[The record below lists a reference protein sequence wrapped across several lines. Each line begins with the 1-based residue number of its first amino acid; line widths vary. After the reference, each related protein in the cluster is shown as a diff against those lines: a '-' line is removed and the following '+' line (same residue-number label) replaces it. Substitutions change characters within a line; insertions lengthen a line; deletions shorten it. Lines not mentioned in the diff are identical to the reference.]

1 MNKSIG
7 TAMLSSV
14 LAIGTVPAT
23 ALAAAGDPFNRI
35 VVLVDASQSFKSRR
49 LDAIER
55 TQQLVHQLGTRRA
68 KRWEAADQVV
78 IISLDAIPEVLWE
91 GNTRSLSTASRND
104 WASRFKARS
113 DYAGCTDVQA
123 ALELA
128 LTKLEGTPR
137 ATGKYLIGFSDLV
150 HEPPTHSPSA
160 CKPPKL
166 PSVPPA
172 DFAWDRLA
180 DVSFSMFWLPAG
192 QKLAW
197 DRVMKEAGLSTYKLY
212 TNSESGAVDV
222 ELPAPAVRKV
232 TEQELARTRESAQSW
247 LASLMTWALAGIASL
262 ILGIAAYLA
271 YARLRHRR
279 HAVAAGPDSGTPRAG
294 RPVAGPVAPM
304 ILPRR

>member
-7 TAMLSSV
+7 MAILGSAM
-14 LAIGTVPAT
+14 AIGAVPTT
-23 ALAAAGDPFNRI
+23 AVAAAGDPFNRI
-35 VVLVDASQSFKSRR
+35 VVLVDASQSFKLRR

-55 TQQLVHQLGTRRA
+55 TQQLVHQLGARRA

-91 GNTRSLSTASRND
+91 GNTRSLSAANRND
-104 WASRFKARS
+104 WATRFKARS

-128 LTKLEGTPR
+128 LTKLESAPR

-150 HEPPTHSPSA
+150 HEPPIHSPST
-160 CKPPKL
+160 CKPPRL

-180 DVSFSMFWLPAG
+180 DVSVSMFWLPAG

-197 DRVMKEAGLSTYKLY
+197 DRAMREAGLSTYKLY

-232 TEQELARTRESAQSW
+232 TEQELARVRESAQSW
-247 LASLMTWALAGIASL
+247 LASALTWALAGIASL
-262 ILGIAAYLA
+262 GLGVVAYIA
-271 YARLRHRR
+271 YARLRSQRR
-279 HAVAAGPDSGTPRAG
+279 TPPVGPDNGAPRAG

-304 ILPRR
+304 VLPRR